1 MERQIDLG
9 QNVTIVTRE
18 EVVSNKVDNWLL
30 TLDDGGCA
38 LASYII
44 KGLQFNVTLWDDNTV
59 PTYAQ
64 IGQYTDVD
72 IENRIK
78 EIVLNS

>member
-1 MERQIDLG
+1 MTREINLG
-9 QNVTIVTRE
+9 QEVTIVTKE
-18 EVVSNKVDNWLL
+18 EVKSTKVDSWLL

-38 LASYII
+38 LGSYTIQ
-44 KGLQFNVTLWDDNTV
+44 GLQFNVTLWDEQTT
-59 PTYAQ
+59 PTYEQ

-78 EIVLNS
+78 EIILNS

>member
-1 MERQIDLG
+1 MQREINLG
-9 QNVTIVTRE
+9 QEVTIVTKE
-18 EVVSNKVDNWLL
+18 EVKSNKVDNWLL

-38 LASYII
+38 LVTYTI
-44 KGLQFNVTLWDDNTV
+44 KDIVFNVTLWDAQTT
-59 PTYAQ
+59 PTYEQ
-64 IGQYTDVD
+64 VGQYTDID